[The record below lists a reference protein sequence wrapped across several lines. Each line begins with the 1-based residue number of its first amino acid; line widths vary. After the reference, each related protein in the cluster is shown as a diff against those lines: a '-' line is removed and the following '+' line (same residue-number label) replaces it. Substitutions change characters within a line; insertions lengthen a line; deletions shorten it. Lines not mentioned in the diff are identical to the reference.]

1 MNSEP
6 VLILGA
12 GINGASLARELALN
26 RVSCWIVERG
36 DIACGATSK
45 SSRLIHGGLRYLEYG
60 EFRLVREALIERDRL
75 LRLAPQFVK
84 PLTFAVPIRCRSGG
98 WTAAIMRLLGMSAT
112 HSTPR
117 GLWLT
122 RTGLQLYDWFS
133 RRSPL
138 PAHSVSSRHG
148 DVEPQVADAYHWVC
162 RYADAQMQ
170 FPERYTLALLR
181 DAQEISAKQGL
192 DFRVLTYH
200 DVRRNGSTVQVV
212 DLRWLNETTGSP
224 EDVVAAVDREEA
236 EPLPTSIEPP
246 MIVNATGAWGDAT
259 LVQLGVPSRRLFGGT
274 KGSHFLITSDALRD
288 ALGGQA
294 VYAETLDGRFVF
306 VLPFG
311 KHVLIGTTD
320 KPFPDDPHQ
329 VIATPEELEYL
340 FELVR
345 DIFPSVQ
352 LTPQDIVCHYSG
364 VRPLPFAESLS
375 PGAVSRDHHVEL
387 TEGDIPV
394 LTLIGGKLT
403 TSRQLGEQVANT
415 VFEKLGRSRV
425 ASTRDRFV
433 PGGREYPTDAD
444 DLAARQSQLA
454 RDLRCDLGTIEC
466 LDALCGSVFED
477 VVAGLSSFERSPIT
491 GTQVPRGFVR
501 WVIRNEWVRCLPDLV
516 ERRLMLLL
524 TGNISEETLRELA
537 ELMVV
542 EQRLDATDLDREV
555 DACRRRL
562 SEQYGYR
569 W

>member
-1 MNSEP
+1 MNSQP

-26 RVSCWIVERG
+26 RISCWIVERG

-60 EFRLVREALIERDRL
+60 EFRLVREALVERDRL

-84 PLTFAVPIRCRSGG
+84 PLTFAVPIRSRSGG
-98 WTAAIMRLLGMSAT
+98 WTAAIMRLMGMPAT

-122 RTGLQLYDWFS
+122 RTGLRVYDWFS

-138 PAHSVSSRHG
+138 PAHSISRRRG
-148 DVEPQVADAYHWVC
+148 DVEPRVAEVYQWIC

-170 FPERYTLALLR
+170 FPERYTLALLH
-181 DAQEISAKQGL
+181 DAQEISAKQSL
-192 DFRVLTYH
+192 DFRVLTH
-200 DVRRNGSTVQVV
+200 HEVRRNGSTVQVV
-212 DLRWLNETTGSP
+212 DLRWKNETTGSP
-224 EDVVAAVDREEA
+224 EDVSAATDREGA
-236 EPLPTSIEPP
+236 EPLLTSIEPP

-259 LVQLGVPSRRLFGGT
+259 LEQLGVPSRRLFGGN
-274 KGSHFLITSDALRD
+274 KGSHFLITSDALRS
-288 ALGGQA
+288 ALGEQA

-320 KPFPDDPHQ
+320 EPFPDDPHQ
-329 VIATPEELEYL
+329 AIATPEELDYL

-345 DIFPSVQ
+345 GVFPSVQ
-352 LTPQDIVCHYSG
+352 LTPQDVICHYSG
-364 VRPLPFAESLS
+364 VRPLPFVENLS
-375 PGAVSRDHHVEL
+375 PGSVSRDHHVEL
-387 TEGDIPV
+387 TDGDIPV

-403 TSRQLGEQVANT
+403 TSRQLGEQVADM
-415 VFEKLGRSRV
+415 VFEKLGRTRV
-425 ASTRDRFV
+425 ASTRDHFV
-433 PGGREYPTDAD
+433 PGGQGYPADAAD
-444 DLAARQSQLA
+444 RAVRHARLA
-454 RDLRCDLGTIEC
+454 RDLHCDLGTIEC
-466 LDALCGSVFED
+466 LDALCGIAFEE
-477 VVAGLSSFERSPIT
+477 VVAGLSSFERLPIT
-491 GTQVPRGFVR
+491 GTQVPRGFAR
-501 WVIRNEWVRCLPDLV
+501 WVIRNEWVRCLADLV

-524 TGNISEETLRELA
+524 TGQLSGQTLRELA

-542 EQRLDATDLDREV
+542 EQRLDATDLEREV
-555 DACRRRL
+555 DACRQRL